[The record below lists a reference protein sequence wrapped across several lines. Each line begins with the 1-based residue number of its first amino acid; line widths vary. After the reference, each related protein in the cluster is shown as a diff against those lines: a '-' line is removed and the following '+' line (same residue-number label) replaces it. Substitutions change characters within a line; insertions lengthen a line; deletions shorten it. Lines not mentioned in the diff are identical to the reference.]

1 MGKPL
6 SLSLVPT
13 DYATSV
19 NPFFAPFASAHDVN
33 RELLSRNSVLLA
45 GLNVVYLMSWR
56 FVHTGRAGRSI
67 VYIGF
72 ERQGIILIE
81 YHSRPKGPECLGAQ
95 HRVHNLQHTVCDL
108 TDECALRRCA
118 SRHSHESHVSHA
130 GAHGEKVASIERNA
144 CQITQ
149 TTYPYKSHG
158 VVSGACDR
166 RSRSCW
172 DHLRPSCNVQYDIH
186 SSCTEAIRCAHHTR
200 K

>member
-19 NPFFAPFASAHDVN
+19 NPLFAPFTSTHDVN
-33 RELLSRNSVLLA
+33 RELLPCNSVLLA

-67 VYIGF
+67 VYIGC
-72 ERQGIILIE
+72 ERQGIILYE
-81 YHSRPKGPECLGAQ
+81 NHSRP
-95 HRVHNLQHTVCDL
+95 RVQNAWEHNTASTISTILCDL

-130 GAHGEKVASIERNA
+130 GAHGEKVTSIERNA

-149 TTYPYKSHG
+149 LMPPCKSHG

-166 RSRSCW
+166 RTRSCW